1 MSSEETSVAERALK
15 RTSDANSSKIR
26 KHCGADNHQLKSGAQ
41 LVVETLSHLGV
52 KHIFGYPGG
61 SVLDI
66 YDALLEQSG
75 IQHILVRH
83 EQAATH
89 MADGYSRSTDQVG
102 VVLVTSG
109 PGATNCV
116 TGIATAYM
124 DSIPMV
130 VLSGQVATHM
140 IGDDAFQETDMLGCS
155 RPIVKHSYSCRDAE
169 KIPETIAKAFHLAKS
184 GRPGPV
190 VVDLPKDMLATEKR
204 FKFKLP
210 EKVNIRSYC
219 PTLKG
224 HPKQIKKAAR
234 ALFNATKPVVYVG
247 GGVIL
252 ANASKQL
259 QTFVEKL
266 ELPVTSTLMGLGAIP
281 GEHPQ
286 FLGMLGLH
294 GTYEANK
301 TMANADLILALGAR
315 FDDRVTN
322 NTSKFCP
329 NATIVHVDIDPT
341 SISKNIYADIPVVG
355 SLEIVIE
362 QLSAAFDNL
371 NEEESSNR
379 FDSSVKQWWTNV
391 KQWQDRNCLAY
402 QTDAHSIK
410 SQQVIR
416 SLYQATQGEALVTS
430 DVGQHQMF
438 AALYYPFKRPKQWIN
453 SGGLGTMGFGLPAA
467 MGVKLAKPEADVVC
481 ITGDGSIQMNIQ
493 ELSTCMQYNLPI
505 KVVILNNKN
514 LGMVK
519 QLQDINYDGRHASVY
534 MDSLPDFVKLAE
546 AYGHVGMR
554 VTEPGCLDKVLA
566 SAMAMKDRLVVID
579 VEVEEHEHVFPMHKK
594 GGAID
599 DMWLAKGVDQ

>member
-1 MSSEETSVAERALK
+1 MGQLESALQESNIEASRQTK
-15 RTSDANSSKIR
+15 D
-26 KHCGADNHQLKSGAQ
+26 LKSGAQ
-41 LVVETLSHLGV
+41 LVVETLSYLGV

-89 MADGYSRSTDQVG
+89 MADGYSRSTDEVG

-155 RPIVKHSYSCRDAE
+155 RPIVKHSYSCRDSE

-190 VVDLPKDMLATEKR
+190 VVDLPKDMLATDK
-204 FKFKLP
+204 KFTFELP
-210 EKVNIRSYC
+210 EKVRIRSYC
-219 PTLKG
+219 PTVKG
-224 HPKQIKKAAR
+224 HPKQIHKAAQ
-234 ALFNATKPVVYVG
+234 ALIQAKRPVFYVG

-252 ANASKQL
+252 AGASTQL
-259 QTFVEKL
+259 LQFAEKL
-266 ELPVTSTLMGLGAIP
+266 NAPVTSTLMGLGAIP
-281 GEHPQ
+281 GEHAQ

-301 TMANADLILALGAR
+301 AMANADVILTLGAR

-322 NTSKFCP
+322 NISKFCP
-329 NATIVHVDIDPT
+329 DAKIIHVDIDPT

-362 QLSAAFDNL
+362 QLSKAF
-371 NEEESSNR
+371 EENSNPQLLESFKSNTI
-379 FDSSVKQWWTNV
+379 SWWRDIAGW
-391 KQWQDRNCLAY
+391 KARKCLDY
-402 QTDAHSIK
+402 QKEQSTIK
-410 SQQVIR
+410 SQQVV
-416 SLYQATQGEALVTS
+416 EALYRATEGDALITS

-467 MGVKLAKPEADVVC
+467 MGVKLANPEEDVVC

-493 ELSTCMQYNLPI
+493 ELSTCLQYDLPVKI
-505 KVVILNNKN
+505 VILNNKN

-554 VTEPGCLDKVLA
+554 VSEPKNLDATLEEALA
-566 SAMAMKDRLVVID
+566 LKNRLVLID
-579 VEVEEHEHVFPMHKK
+579 VEVEENEHVFPMHKK

-599 DMWLAKGVDQ
+599 DMWLAKGVDE